1 MQTLQQKCDHDF
13 VKAPNNGE
21 LACRK
26 CGLVRES
33 FSMIHRLPFDQTY
46 QPTNMLTFGKSLG
59 NTLDRWGLLKVLAK
73 GRNGA
78 EDLGIRARQIMV
90 LTSTVEPQSLKN
102 ALQHASKALT
112 ALGFSENHLLSN
124 DVGSV
129 LRKSASWLLL
139 AKRPFHAKEL
149 SYACVFYILSEKF
162 NLVCDPPPEFC
173 NGIIKTNV
181 LQFEQKYLDLV
192 RWVDQSTKGF

>member
-1 MQTLQQKCDHDF
+1 MQTLQQKCDHNF

-33 FSMIHRLPFDQTY
+33 FSMVHRLPFDQTY

-59 NTLDRWGLLKVLAK
+59 NTLDRWGLLRVLAK

-78 EDLGIRARQIMV
+78 ADLGIRARQIMV

-102 ALQHASKALT
+102 ALQHASKTLT
-112 ALGFSENHLLSN
+112 ALGFGENHVFSN
-124 DVGSV
+124 EIGSV
-129 LRKSASWLLL
+129 LRKSAVWLLL
-139 AKRPFHAKEL
+139 AKCKFHSKEL
-149 SYACVFYILSEKF
+149 ADACIYYTFTKY
-162 NLVCDPPPEFC
+162 NYVCDPPPKRN
-173 NGIIKTNV
+173 NGTIETNV
-181 LQFEQKYLDLV
+181 LQFKQKYLDLV
-192 RWVDQSTKGF
+192 RWIDQSTKGF